1 MVPTQLLFLSFIL
14 IILVLLSLLALNIDL
29 LIRILSRKESWEFG
43 KTDLYRKIIGD
54 INRKINLHAQSESS
68 VKDLI
73 RKCPVEAI
81 TLVVVPEKHLIVSE
95 IRCLGYSC
103 LECLR

>member
-1 MVPTQLLFLSFIL
+1 MVPIQLLFLSFV
-14 IILVLLSLLALNIDL
+14 IIIFVLLTLLALNIDL
-29 LIRILSRKESWEFG
+29 LIRFLSREESWEFA
-43 KTDLYRKIIGD
+43 KTSLYKKTIRD
-54 INRKINLHAQSESS
+54 INRKINLHTQSESS

-81 TLVVVPEKHLIVSE
+81 TLVSVPEKDLIVSE
-95 IRCLGYSC
+95 IRCLGDTC

>member
-1 MVPTQLLFLSFIL
+1 MVPTQLLFLSFVL
-14 IILVLLSLLALNIDL
+14 IIFVLLTLLAFNIDL
-29 LIRILSRKESWEFG
+29 LIRLLSREEPWEFA
-43 KTDLYRKIIGD
+43 KTSLYKKTIRE

-81 TLVVVPEKHLIVSE
+81 TLVTIPEKHLIASE
-95 IRCLGYSC
+95 IRCLGYAC